1 MERGHFVVTVGGTHE
16 VARMGPHG
24 DWLKW
29 EHPVHRSV
37 ESA

>member
-1 MERGHFVVTVGGTHE
+1 VVLDGRHE

-29 EHPVHRSV
+29 EKQCTAR
-37 ESA
+37 